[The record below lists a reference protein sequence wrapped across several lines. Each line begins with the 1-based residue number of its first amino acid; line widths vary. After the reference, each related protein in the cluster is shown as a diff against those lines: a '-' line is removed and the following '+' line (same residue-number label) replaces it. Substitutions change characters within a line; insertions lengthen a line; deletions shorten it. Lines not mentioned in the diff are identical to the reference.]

1 MYKLYIY
8 IYVKVIIL
16 NEVGSVHHHHIDRQL
31 RHKEI
36 KKYAHSHTASKWS
49 CQDLHLTNSYF

>member
-1 MYKLYIY
+1 MC
-8 IYVKVIIL
+8 VKVIIL
-16 NEVGSVHHHHIDRQL
+16 NEVGSVDHHHVDRQL